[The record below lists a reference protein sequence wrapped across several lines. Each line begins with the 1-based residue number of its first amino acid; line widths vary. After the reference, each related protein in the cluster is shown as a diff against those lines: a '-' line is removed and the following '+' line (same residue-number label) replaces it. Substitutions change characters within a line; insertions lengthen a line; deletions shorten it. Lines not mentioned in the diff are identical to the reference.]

1 MKTLTLL
8 LTALGAAALVGC
20 TATST
25 TVVAGRV
32 GPDLAQPRVNL
43 SAGRG
48 QLVVYTA
55 RDTGIGDPV
64 SYFPTHSPYVIL
76 NADGS
81 VLRRVDNRSGN
92 FDREPL
98 TVSLPA
104 GDYKIR
110 GRASNSGNVVVPIVV
125 AQNKTTVVDLEGATF
140 PQHKPTGAGQWI
152 RLPDGQ
158 VIGMR
163 VD

>member
-1 MKTLTLL
+1 MKILKLA
-8 LTALGAAALVGC
+8 LTAVAAAVLAGC
-20 TATST
+20 AATST
-25 TVVAGRV
+25 TVVTDRV
-32 GPDLAQPRVNL
+32 GPDLAQPRADLN
-43 SAGRG
+43 AGRG

-64 SYFPTHSPYVIL
+64 DYFPTHSAYAIL
-76 NADGS
+76 NDDGT
-81 VLRRVDNRSGN
+81 VLRHVDNRSGN

-98 TVSLPA
+98 TVTLPA
-104 GDYKIR
+104 GTYKVR
-110 GRASNSGNVVVPIVV
+110 GRATNSGTVVVPVVV
-125 AQNKTTVVDLEGATF
+125 AENKTTIVDLEGATF

>member
-1 MKTLTLL
+1 LT
-8 LTALGAAALVGC
+8 TISAAALVGC
-20 TATST
+20 AATST
-25 TVVAGRV
+25 TTVTDRV
-32 GPDLAQPRVNL
+32 GPDLAQPRINL
-43 SAGRG
+43 SAGHG
-48 QLVVYTA
+48 QLIVYTA

-64 SYFPTHSPYVIL
+64 NYFPTHSPYVIL
-76 NADGS
+76 KDDGS

-98 TVSLPA
+98 TVSLAP
-104 GDYKIR
+104 GEYKIR

-125 AQNKTTVVDLEGATF
+125 AENKTTIVDLEGATF